1 MGVLFSEKKAYVTFG
16 GAANG
21 WAMTSGYECGKILAE
36 ELAK

>member
-21 WAMTSGYECGKILAE
+21 WALTSGYQCGKLLGE
-36 ELAK
+36 KYAK